1 MPSLTDRQDVR
12 QEGPN
17 GEDATRGKGRSS
29 FALDSLAL
37 NPLVESAHP
46 SGHAGLEG
54 GPTRVADFPVGTEQ
68 SNLVRWHAS
77 LSGEVMAF

>member
-1 MPSLTDRQDVR
+1 
-12 QEGPN
+12 
-17 GEDATRGKGRSS
+17 
-29 FALDSLAL
+29 LAL

-77 LSGEVMAF
+77 LSDEVMAF